1 MNLLCVY
8 TGIPYRFHG
17 YNCWDHVRRVRSD
30 FGLDTPRFDCAS
42 PDEEQAVFASREEDS
57 KGMKQIS
64 EPSDLCAVLIGTERN
79 KRIIWHS
86 GVYMNGMVSH
96 CDRYSKQVRLDTLRS
111 IKEMAERVEFW
122 R

>member
-8 TGIPYRFHG
+8 TGIPYRFNG
-17 YNCWDHVRRVRSD
+17 YNCWDHVRRVRAD
-30 FGLDTPRFDCAS
+30 FGLDTPRFDCVA
-42 PDEEQAVFASREEDS
+42 PPKIEEAFDLFHTDP
-57 KGMKQIS
+57 KGMTQLND
-64 EPSDLCAVLIGTERN
+64 PVDLCAVMIATDRAGRTS
-79 KRIIWHS
+79 WHS

-111 IKEMAERVEFW
+111 IKETSSRVEFW